1 MPKTSHNRFSFDEHF
16 SDIVLSM
23 MGNNSLFLLI
33 FDFLWCWTFRGR
45 GAHTRLH
52 DNNII
57 RKIYQHKEENDIIR
71 AMCLYVNKCA
81 LYVY

>member
-1 MPKTSHNRFSFDEHF
+1 QYFLSDGMFILHRSPFFVMPKTSHNRFSFDEHF

-23 MGNNSLFLLI
+23 MGNNSLFLLT
-33 FDFLWCWTFRGR
+33 FDFLWCWTSRGR

-57 RKIYQHKEENDIIR
+57 RKIYQHKRRN
-71 AMCLYVNKCA
+71 
-81 LYVY
+81 